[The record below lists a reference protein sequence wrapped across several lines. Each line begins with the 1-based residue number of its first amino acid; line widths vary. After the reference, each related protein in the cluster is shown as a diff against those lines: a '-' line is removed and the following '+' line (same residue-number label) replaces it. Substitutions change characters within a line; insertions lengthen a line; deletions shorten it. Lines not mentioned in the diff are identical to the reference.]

1 MGRRKDETAA
11 LNQVSQKRAIK
22 RSLKLLVR
30 NFTRGTV
37 IGDSIDKA
45 DTSAARRTGLL
56 KHTGLKEGEGLWIV
70 PCESIHMFF
79 MKFALD
85 VIYIDRKLRVKKV
98 VRNLKPWGMSICLS
112 AHSVIEL
119 PVGTID
125 RTGTTKG
132 DELRFP
138 DDPPRS

>member
-1 MGRRKDETAA
+1 VPRAPAISGSPLRR
-11 LNQVSQKRAIK
+11 VIK
-22 RSLKLLVR
+22 RSLKLLVQ
-30 NFTRGTV
+30 NITRGTV
-37 IGDSIDKA
+37 VGDAIDKA
-45 DTSAARRTGLL
+45 DTSAKRRTGLL
-56 KHTGLKEGEGLWIV
+56 KHTGLNEGGGLWIV

-98 VRNLKPWGMSICLS
+98 VRNLKPWGMSACLS

-125 RTGTTKG
+125 RTGTQAG

-138 DDPPRS
+138 DDPSGS